1 MSKKSIK
8 VFKRATALV
17 LLFFLL
23 LSVSFP
29 VIPVGKF
36 SSSQNFFISIDLRNP
51 KSSPA
56 TFTVNQYDNLTMY
69 VTSYKGSN
77 PEIKFDDSFKLVS
90 ERSVNLPD
98 VLCEDYKTLEQGVR
112 FEYCLVPVKAG
123 KSKISFKV
131 SDGQKY
137 FIDISIRSSLTNN
150 IVYASSKDIKEVV
163 GTLKPLV
170 LLVDFPDLKANY
182 DTSTPQFFQDILFKE
197 DSKSL
202 YDFYYENS
210 YGKLKVEG
218 MVFDKWVT
226 LSKNYSYYEGW
237 HQGMGYY
244 PNNSQ
249 KLVEDAINAIAPT
262 VNFADYDG
270 NGDGVVDGIFVI
282 YAGQRPDA
290 KNPNRIYPHEWNITP
305 IVKNGKTIS
314 NYTLIPEYRSKPG
327 DSTIG
332 VFCHEFGHMI
342 GGIDLYDLDGLVSQS
357 FDGKK
362 SYGIGKWSVM
372 AYGTYGTL
380 DQFGDCPVGFDPWH
394 KIKFGWLQPI
404 EIKEDIQSVEINP
417 AETNDGNIIKI
428 ASSENSDEYFL
439 VEYRKKI
446 GFDASLPGEGILV
459 YHVDEK
465 MTSDNFAWIPGEN
478 SNQQKH
484 YLVSLVQADGK
495 FDLENCKNLGDKGDP
510 FSCLSD
516 FLSSAQ
522 FYNGK
527 PVGFKVVNEAFI
539 ENLLVCDFLRIE

>member
-8 VFKRATALV
+8 VFKRAAALV

-29 VIPVGKF
+29 VISVGRF
-36 SSSQNFFISIDLRNP
+36 SSPKNSFINIDLRNP
-51 KSSPA
+51 KSFPA

-77 PEIKFDDSFKLVS
+77 PEINFDDSFKLVS

-112 FEYCLVPVKAG
+112 FEYCLEPIKAG

-137 FIDISIRSSLTNN
+137 FIDIFIRSSLTNN

-182 DTSTPQFFQDILFKE
+182 DVSTPQFFRDILFKE

-218 MVFDKWVT
+218 MVFGKWVT
-226 LSKNYSYYEGW
+226 LSKNYSYYEGL

-249 KLVEDAINAIAPT
+249 KLVEDAINAITPK

-270 NGDGVVDGIFVI
+270 NGDGVVDGIFII

-327 DSTIG
+327 DTTIG

-342 GGIDLYDLDGLVSQS
+342 GGIDLYDLDGLSSQS

-362 SYGIGKWSVM
+362 SYGLGKWSVM

-380 DQFGDCPVGFDPWH
+380 DKFGDCPVGFDPWH
-394 KIKFGWLQPI
+394 KIKFGWVQPT
-404 EIKEDIQSVEINP
+404 EIKDDTQNIEINP
-417 AETNDGNIIKI
+417 AESEKGNVIKI
-428 ASSENSDEYFL
+428 TSPNNPSEYFL
-439 VEYRKKI
+439 IEYRKKT
-446 GFDASLPGEGILV
+446 GFDSSLPGEGILI

-527 PVGFKVVNEAFI
+527 PVGFKVVNEVFI